1 MVDNIV
7 QKTCVPCK
15 GGIPPLTREEASRY
29 MPQTPG
35 WEMSAEGQQISRS
48 FKLANFRD
56 TLAFV
61 EKVGALVEEERHHP
75 EICFGWGHATVTLQT
90 RKIRGLHENDF
101 IMAAKI
107 NRIFGA

>member
-35 WEMSAEGQQISRS
+35 WEMSAESQQISRS

-61 EKVGALVEEERHHP
+61 EKVGALAEEERHHP